1 MKLLEEVK
9 VHSETLR
16 ELRKEELR
24 CVCGQYCELL
34 VDANYCD
41 QVY

>member
-24 CVCGQYCELL
+24 CVYSQY
-34 VDANYCD
+34 YS
-41 QVY
+41 Q